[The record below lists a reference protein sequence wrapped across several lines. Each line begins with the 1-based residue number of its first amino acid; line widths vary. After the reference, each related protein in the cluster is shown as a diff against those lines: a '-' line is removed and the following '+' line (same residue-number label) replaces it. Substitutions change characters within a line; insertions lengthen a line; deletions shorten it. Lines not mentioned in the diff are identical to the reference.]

1 MKKLNIIFIWL
12 SIIVIF
18 QLASCTKNLDLEPVS
33 SISGSNFWQTGDDAK
48 GGLYGMYD
56 RFRDVT
62 NTNLFLW
69 GEARSQSMQRS
80 VGNDFARV
88 RIFDNTLDEIDAGP
102 SWETLYKVVND
113 ANLIIKYV
121 PDIEFSNQEDKN
133 RILAEAYTMRA
144 FCYFVIAKTWGEAI
158 IFTEPTEGYFPD
170 ELYKERS
177 SVIDVF
183 TLIKRDLE
191 EALGFYDNNDFT
203 TGRNRWSKPAANAL
217 KGDVYLWT
225 AKLMNGG
232 EADLTIAL
240 NALNEIESSDVSL
253 LPDFNRIFDYDNKGN
268 KEVLFSSKFQQFES
282 ESTFM
287 QNMYI
292 DAILPNSEPE
302 AVKILGVPAG
312 ASYWTLTN
320 ESLSK
325 FSEDDQR
332 KDATFVE
339 LYTLNEET
347 EEYTDFYG
355 CLQVKY
361 NGLVENGTR
370 YFLDDVVIYRYADV
384 LLMKAEAQNAL
395 DQDPS
400 ISMNKIRLRAFGDN
414 FDDHVF
420 INGTQ
425 AENDAIILNERLLE
439 LFYEGKRWWDIVRFN
454 KTSELVPYFRD
465 NPGNDYKLLW
475 PIGLDI
481 LSLEPKLEQNPGYV
495 DN

>member
-1 MKKLNIIFIWL
+1 MKKLNRIFIWL
-12 SIIVIF
+12 PVIVII
-18 QLASCTKNLDLEPVS
+18 QLTSCTSSLDLEPVS
-33 SISGSNFWQTGDDAK
+33 SISATAFWHTEDDAN

-69 GEARSQSMQRS
+69 GEARSQSMQQS
-80 VGNDFARV
+80 IGNDFSRV
-88 RIFDNTLDEIDAGP
+88 RIFQNTLDQIDAGP

-113 ANLIIKYV
+113 ANLILKYV

-144 FCYFVIAKTWGEAI
+144 FCYFVIAKTWGDAV

-170 ELYKERS
+170 ELYKERVPVS
-177 SVIDVF
+177 DVF
-183 TLIKRDLE
+183 TLVKGDIE
-191 EALGFYDNNDFT
+191 EALSLYVNNDFI
-203 TGRNRWSKPAANAL
+203 TGRNRWSKPAAYAL

-225 AKLMNGG
+225 GKLMNGG
-232 EADLTIAL
+232 EADVTEAL
-240 NALNEIESSDVSL
+240 NALNEIESSDVAL
-253 LPDFNRIFDYDNKGN
+253 LPDFSRIFDYDNKGN
-268 KEVLFSSKFQQFES
+268 KEILFSSNGQQFES

-287 QNMYI
+287 ANMYI
-292 DAILPNSEPE
+292 DAIPPDAEPE
-302 AVKILGVPAG
+302 AAEILGVPAG
-312 ASYWTLTN
+312 ASYWTLSD

-339 LYTLNEET
+339 FYTLNEDT
-347 EEYTDFYG
+347 GQYTDFYA
-355 CLQVKY
+355 CLQVKF

-384 LLMKAEAQNAL
+384 LLMKAEAENAL
-395 DQDPS
+395 GQDPS
-400 ISMNKIRLRAFGDN
+400 ITMNKIRLRAFGDN
-414 FDDHVF
+414 YDDHVF

-425 AENDAIILNERLLE
+425 DQNDDVILNERLIE
-439 LFYEGKRWWDIVRFN
+439 FFYEGKYWWDIIRFD
-454 KTSELVPYFRD
+454 KTSELIPYFRD
-465 NPGNDYKLLW
+465 NPGNEYKLLW

-481 LSLEPKLEQNPGYV
+481 LSLEPNVNQNPGY
-495 DN
+495 N